1 MNSKERAFFNL
12 YSIEM
17 KFNKYKI
24 IIEPDEVADYKI
36 TSVEEINKII
46 KSGVFVYIFKGEL
59 EYKEVSEL
67 NLVVWGAGFN
77 NNYEHEGLIN
87 EINIDKSKRR

>member
-1 MNSKERAFFNL
+1 MVNW
-12 YSIEM
+12 
-17 KFNKYKI
+17 
-24 IIEPDEVADYKI
+24 PD
-36 TSVEEINKII
+36 N
-46 KSGVFVYIFKGEL
+46 VYIFKGEL

-87 EINIDKSKRR
+87 EINIDKSKINIMVIHGEIESENSKNEYNPIYLRDIEKTYPRYYIK